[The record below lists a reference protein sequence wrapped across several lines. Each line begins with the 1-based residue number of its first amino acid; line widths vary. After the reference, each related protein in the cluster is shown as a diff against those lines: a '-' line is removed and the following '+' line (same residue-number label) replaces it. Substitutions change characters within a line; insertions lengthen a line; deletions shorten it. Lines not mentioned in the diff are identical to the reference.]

1 MAKETIRVEITL
13 ESNLKHVELIEV
25 IAQTVAKQCGF
36 GEDGLH
42 EILMAVH
49 ECAINAICHGNKEDL
64 QKQVG
69 LSLSVHPDRLEIRVR
84 DQGKSFNPND
94 VPDPLDKE
102 NLMKPAGRGILLIQ
116 AFMDEFRVERCENW
130 GNEVIMTKR
139 LPSPSQ
145 PEKGGV
151 GREHQ

>member
-1 MAKETIRVEITL
+1 MISTIIPIVMTFHDVHEIT
-13 ESNLKHVELIEV
+13 K
-25 IAQTVAKQCGF
+25 CP
-36 GEDGLH
+36 
-42 EILMAVH
+42 ILMAVH

-116 AFMDEFRVERCENW
+116 AFMDGEPESSSRSMRSRTNSLPCSVWRC
-130 GNEVIMTKR
+130 
-139 LPSPSQ
+139 
-145 PEKGGV
+145 
-151 GREHQ
+151 